1 MDQEMTK
8 ATELERSLRTDLA
21 KLKSQFD
28 AISTDHTKLKE
39 KYNTEFSQANESK
52 LEDEE
57 ATQERIAE
65 LENYA

>member
-28 AISTDHTKLKE
+28 AISTDHTSLKA

-52 LEDEE
+52 L
-57 ATQERIAE
+57 
-65 LENYA
+65 